1 MSKLRGAVVLIEGEE
16 TLGRNHHTW
25 KKRVKELARK
35 EKQEEKMKRR
45 QGKTS
50 TPSATKMP
58 ELIEEE
64 N

>member
-1 MSKLRGAVVLIEGEE
+1 VA
-16 TLGRNHHTW
+16 RNHHTW

-35 EKQEEKMKRR
+35 EKQEEKRKRR

-50 TPSATKMP
+50 TPPAAGMP
-58 ELIEEE
+58 EEDQGE